1 MKIEQR
7 KDKLRTQIRNY
18 VISCKAFRLPIDHNH
33 VLLLAND
40 LKVNRDTAMTM
51 LTLIKMQNNA

>member
-7 KDKLRTQIRNY
+7 KDKLRTEIRNY
-18 VISCKAFRLPIDHNH
+18 VANCRALGLTIEKSHIS
-33 VLLLAND
+33 LLARD

-51 LTLIKMQNNA
+51 FFLINNLK

>member
-7 KDKLRTQIRNY
+7 KDKLRTEIRNY
-18 VISCKAFRLPIDHNH
+18 VANCRAYGLTIEKSHIAT
-33 VLLLAND
+33 LAND

-51 LTLIKMQNNA
+51 LTLIKMQNNT

>member
-7 KDKLRTQIRNY
+7 KETLRTQIRNY
-18 VISCKAFRLPIDHNH
+18 VVNCRALGLTIEKSHI
-33 VLLLAND
+33 LLLAND

-51 LTLIKMQNNA
+51 LFLINNSK